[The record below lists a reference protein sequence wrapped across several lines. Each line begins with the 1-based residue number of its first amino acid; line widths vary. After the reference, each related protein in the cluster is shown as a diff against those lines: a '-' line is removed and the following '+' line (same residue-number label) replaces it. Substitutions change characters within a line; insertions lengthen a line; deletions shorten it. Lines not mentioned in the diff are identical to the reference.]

1 LPVDFTDGQNT
12 VGSARSVEV
21 ELSREETQA
30 LLQDVPTAY
39 HTQIQEVLATALVV
53 AMQRWTGA
61 NSLLV
66 ELEGHGREEVVEG
79 VDVARTVGWFTT
91 VYPVLLELAGAD
103 IAAAL
108 KGIKEQLR
116 GVPSR
121 GIGYGV
127 LKYLSADEGLST
139 KLDELAAAEVSF
151 NYLGQFDQ
159 VLSGGGFRAATESMG
174 AAQSL
179 DNKRQ
184 HLLAINGLVAE
195 GQLRLSWGYSEAV
208 HRRETIEGV
217 AAEFVAALR
226 AVIAQCQV
234 AGREKTPQSET
245 QHTLI
250 GQWGA
255 GTVNP
260 SNSLLVKIRTE

>member
-1 LPVDFTDGQNT
+1 
-12 VGSARSVEV
+12 
-21 ELSREETQA
+21 
-30 LLQDVPTAY
+30 
-39 HTQIQEVLATALVV
+39 
-53 AMQRWTGA
+53 
-61 NSLLV
+61 
-66 ELEGHGREEVVEG
+66 REEVVEG

-127 LKYLSADEGLST
+127 LKYLSSAAGLRA

-159 VLSGGGFRAATESMG
+159 VLSGGGFRAATESTG
-174 AAQSL
+174 AVQDARGL
-179 DNKRQ
+179 RP

-195 GQLRLSWGYSEAV
+195 GQLRMSWGYSEAV

-226 AVIAQCQV
+226 EVIAHCRVEGVGGHTPSDFPLAQLTQPQV
-234 AGREKTPQSET
+234 EALEKQHPLLQDIYPLTPLQHGFIFHSLYAPQSGYYVI
-245 QHTLI
+245 QFRL
-250 GQWGA
+250 
-255 GTVNP
+255 
-260 SNSLLVKIRTE
+260 KIRRLNKAVFQRAWQQVIDRHEILRTAF